1 MEPEK
6 PILKKGFKI
15 PEHNLRT
22 SITKVEPD
30 KIITRGYSQDDLIGN
45 LSFSDMI
52 FLLLKGELPNEK
64 QSKIF
69 SHVLVSFSD
78 HGVTPPS
85 TQATRIIASSGSPI
99 NNSVA
104 GGLLSFGKNH
114 AGAIEKSMKLF
125 QDSIKSLNLENHKAE
140 DENKLIS
147 KLAIK
152 IVNNYSKQN
161 FKIPG
166 FGHRYHHKDPRAV
179 KLLSLAINEGVIGP
193 HTKLALVIESLLYEK
208 KGIKMNVDGANAG
221 ILSDLGFDSRLGLG
235 IFMISRVPGLVAHS
249 YEEMTEEEEFRR
261 FCDLEDITY
270 EGQDF
275 TSFD

>member
-1 MEPEK
+1 MDHTDK
-6 PILKKGFKI
+6 ITKKGFKI

-30 KIITRGYSQDDLIGN
+30 KIITRGYSQPDLIGN

-52 FLLLKGELPNEK
+52 FLLLKGELPDEK

-69 SHVLVSFSD
+69 SHVLVSFAD

-85 TQATRIIASSGSPI
+85 TQAARIIASSGSPI
-99 NNSVA
+99 NNAVA
-104 GGLLSFGKNH
+104 GGLLSFGKSH
-114 AGAIEKSMKLF
+114 AGAIEKSMKLL
-125 QDSIKSLNLENHKAE
+125 QDSIKTLKLEDKEE
-140 DENKLIS
+140 DENKLIA
-147 KLAIK
+147 KLAIS
-152 IVNNYSKQN
+152 IVNEHMEKNSN
-161 FKIPG
+161 IPG
-166 FGHRYHHKDPRAV
+166 FGHRYHHEDPRAA
-179 KLLSLAINEGVIGP
+179 KLLELSIMEGTVGP
-193 HTKLALVIESLLYEK
+193 HTKLALVIESLLFER

-221 ILSDLGFDSRLGLG
+221 ILSDLGFDSKLGLG

-249 YEEMTEEEEFRR
+249 YEEIVEEEEFRR

-270 EGQDF
+270 EGKDF